1 MYRLPTCSTLLHLC
15 SPTIPAKE
23 IRSSA
28 PFFTWDSLPTISET
42 GGGFATLS
50 SSASL
55 TASSARRASSRRKP
69 ALPSLGQGV
78 PGALVE
84 LTSGGVSAAS
94 TGSRK
99 RSSQWHSPTLV
110 LSKST
115 CFTFG
120 VVGVRMRGREL
131 STGKN
136 RPPSPP
142 LAPPGHCVH
151 PPV

>member
-1 MYRLPTCSTLLHLC
+1 MYRLPTCSTLLHLR

-28 PFFTWDSLPTISET
+28 PLFTWDSLPTISET
-42 GGGFATLS
+42 GGGLATSLS

-55 TASSARRASSRRKP
+55 TASSAR
-69 ALPSLGQGV
+69 
-78 PGALVE
+78 
-84 LTSGGVSAAS
+84 

-99 RSSQWHSPTLV
+99 RSSQWHRPTLV
-110 LSKST
+110 LSKRT
-115 CFTFG
+115 CFTLG
-120 VVGVRMRGREL
+120 VVGVRIRGPEL
-131 STGKN
+131 STGKK

-151 PPV
+151 PAV